1 MVEIKHMQTMKDA
14 SGNDVE
20 VLDYL
25 ESKPVDEA
33 IAEAEA
39 RKASLEAKVVE
50 VDAELVDL
58 KAIRDALMTLTSS
71 GQISISDINGEFGR
85 RRYDR

>member
-1 MVEIKHMQTMKDA
+1 MAKVIAEKTQEAVDSPKMVEIKHTRTMQDA

-20 VLDYL
+20 VVDWT
-25 ESKPVDEA
+25 ETKPVDEA
-33 IAEAEA
+33 ISQAEE

-58 KAIRDALMTLTSS
+58 KAIRDA
-71 GQISISDINGEFGR
+71 
-85 RRYDR
+85 